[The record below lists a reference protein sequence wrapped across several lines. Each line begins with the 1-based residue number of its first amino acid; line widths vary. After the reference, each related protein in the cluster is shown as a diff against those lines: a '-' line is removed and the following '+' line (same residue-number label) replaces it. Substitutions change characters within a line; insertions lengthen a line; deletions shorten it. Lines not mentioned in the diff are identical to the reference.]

1 MKCVVLCALYGGLK
15 ALYSSIAIGGE
26 QLDTDGY
33 RLLHHAAVMSDLE
46 DMSLLLDLSASI
58 EVMDGLGKTAL
69 HIAARR
75 LNSEGVALLL
85 SLGADPNSRETLAQP
100 LCTTLS

>member
-1 MKCVVLCALYGGLK
+1 
-15 ALYSSIAIGGE
+15 
-26 QLDTDGY
+26 
-33 RLLHHAAVMSDLE
+33 MSDLE
-46 DMSLLLDLSASI
+46 DMSLLLDLGASI

-85 SLGADPNSRETLAQP
+85 SLGRGDPNSREILAQP
-100 LCTTLS
+100 LGTTLS

>member
-1 MKCVVLCALYGGLK
+1 MQ
-15 ALYSSIAIGGE
+15 

-46 DMSLLLDLSASI
+46 DMSLLLDLGASI

-85 SLGADPNSRETLAQP
+85 SLGRIPTQEKLWLNPSARRYP
-100 LCTTLS
+100 